1 MKLLRRSV
9 LLAAS
14 WAVLAAAAPSQTG
27 GGTFHDDFESG
38 VLDLAVWATGGRDLS
53 GTGVTDVVSRN
64 GSLQGHVY
72 HASFTEKYINKAFSY
87 SPQLEIEFDAEMR
100 STDPGSPGWNF
111 YAMAGFSI
119 SFYDDSWT
127 YLGGQEYIHA
137 TDSGYRASLGSS
149 TFAVFY
155 QPANTPT
162 HYSFTM
168 PQLLAN
174 VPGVVEGDVS
184 WVSITFNSYCSWWNS
199 SANGDVWFDNFE
211 VRHIPASL
219 SVAPDPPT
227 AGSLVTFSADGFDP
241 GQACYLG
248 YSVTGLGST
257 FIPQLGISMDIANA
271 RYGSGPVVAATD
283 GTATWTELM
292 PVHAAGRTL
301 WLQAAHSGRSTNVL
315 ELVVQ

>member
-1 MKLLRRSV
+1 
-9 LLAAS
+9 
-14 WAVLAAAAPSQTG
+14 
-27 GGTFHDDFESG
+27 
-38 VLDLAVWATGGRDLS
+38 
-53 GTGVTDVVSRN
+53 
-64 GSLQGHVY
+64 
-72 HASFTEKYINKAFSY
+72 
-87 SPQLEIEFDAEMR
+87 
-100 STDPGSPGWNF
+100 
-111 YAMAGFSI
+111 MAGFSI

-283 GTATWTELM
+283 GTATDGTAHHDGSSSCTGFEGAESCRGPHDCHL
-292 PVHAAGRTL
+292 AAARPTGRMNFK
-301 WLQAAHSGRSTNVL
+301 NVQR
-315 ELVVQ
+315 LVLG